1 MHDVE
6 AWGRI
11 SRALDDALPVQ
22 LAATPLHRLVK
33 GYSSVEPRPST
44 TQKPARHRA
53 RTPTRRPAKRILG
66 GQGVVTGNPA
76 SMFTGLVWDIA
87 TLAAALNTT
96 QRQAGEANQK
106 AHYAT
111 A

>member
-1 MHDVE
+1 
-6 AWGRI
+6 
-11 SRALDDALPVQ
+11 
-22 LAATPLHRLVK
+22 
-33 GYSSVEPRPST
+33 
-44 TQKPARHRA
+44 
-53 RTPTRRPAKRILG
+53 
-66 GQGVVTGNPA
+66 
-76 SMFTGLVWDIA
+76 MFTGLEWDIA